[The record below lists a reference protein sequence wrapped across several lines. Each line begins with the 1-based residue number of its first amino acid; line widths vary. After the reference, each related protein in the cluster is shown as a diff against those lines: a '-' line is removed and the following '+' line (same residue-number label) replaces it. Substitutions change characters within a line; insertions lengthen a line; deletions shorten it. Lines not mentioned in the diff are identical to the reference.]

1 MERKANNH
9 HSLTTFINLADHL
22 QIVYRDACT
31 LWEKMRAIAV
41 RNCHEVPA
49 MLLSI
54 TDA

>member
-1 MERKANNH
+1 MERTANNH
-9 HSLTTFINLADHL
+9 HSLATFINLADHL

-31 LWEKMRAIAV
+31 LRKKMRAITV
-41 RNCHEVPA
+41 RKCHEVPA

>member
-9 HSLTTFINLADHL
+9 HSLATFINLADHL

-31 LWEKMRAIAV
+31 LGGKMRAIAV
-41 RNCHEVPA
+41 RKCHEVPA